1 MTSTWIPVS
10 QRVEVMNQ
18 PKGFGLKEKVCLFWI
33 LGQNGATQSA
43 ACGKDAG
50 DSCPFG
56 FAGFDQVLED
66 AVHRVFVKNTN
77 VAVGVNV
84 AF

>member
-1 MTSTWIPVS
+1 
-10 QRVEVMNQ
+10 MNQ

-43 ACGKDAG
+43 ACGKGAG
-50 DSCPFG
+50 DSCPYW

-66 AVHRVFVKNTN
+66 AVHGDFVKNAN
-77 VAVGVNV
+77 VAVGLNV
-84 AF
+84 DF

>member
-1 MTSTWIPVS
+1 MRKISFLVFS
-10 QRVEVMNQ
+10 EDR
-18 PKGFGLKEKVCLFWI
+18 
-33 LGQNGATQSA
+33 ATQSA

-66 AVHRVFVKNTN
+66 AVHGVFVKNAN
-77 VAVGVNV
+77 VAVGMNV
-84 AF
+84 DF